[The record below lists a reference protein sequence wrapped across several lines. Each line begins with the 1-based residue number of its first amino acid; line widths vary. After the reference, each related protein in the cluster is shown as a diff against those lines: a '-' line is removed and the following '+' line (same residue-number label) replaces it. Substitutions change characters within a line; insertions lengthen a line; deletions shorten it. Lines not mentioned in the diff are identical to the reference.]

1 MNCNVPTT
9 FDYSGTFDGICGLF
23 RSLVF
28 YFGSV
33 YCSGAPLVA
42 RDSCPPTYGRPL
54 KRKWQRN
61 DPLLNLTPCQT
72 QGRIFTNIFSLNLHF
87 KLTRKVL
94 SSHFIDDKGSG
105 CFIHFSNPY

>member
-23 RSLVF
+23 RSPVF

-33 YCSGAPLVA
+33 HCSVAPLVA
-42 RDSCPPTYGRPL
+42 RDNCPPTYGRPL
-54 KRKWQRN
+54 KRKCQRN
-61 DPLLNLTPCQT
+61 DPLLPCQT

-105 CFIHFSNPY
+105 WFIHFSNPY